1 MLRLLFQCLSLLP
14 LQMLWALGAWI
25 GSVIW
30 LASAS
35 YRRKSLTHMALAG
48 YPLQGPLPRLVRAN
62 TGRLIAELPAL
73 WFWPNARLFAH
84 CQSATRSVLLDAIE
98 KAKREKRGL
107 LFMTPHLGS
116 FEVIPRYIAQD
127 VPMTVLFKPAK
138 RASVD
143 RLLREAR
150 NRGSVQSVPADLSGV
165 RALLRCLKRG
175 EAVGL
180 LPDQVPGQ
188 GYGELAAF
196 FGQQAWTM
204 TLPQGLVRRAN
215 PIVLMAVA
223 QRCLG
228 AQPAGV
234 GGWTLHFEL
243 YEGETTPRAINAAME
258 QWIRKLPEQYLWSY
272 NRYKGTETVNI

>member
-1 MLRLLFQCLSLLP
+1 
-14 LQMLWALGAWI
+14 
-25 GSVIW
+25 
-30 LASAS
+30 
-35 YRRKSLTHMALAG
+35 
-48 YPLQGPLPRLVRAN
+48 LPRLVRAN

-188 GYGELAAF
+188 GDGELAAF